1 MSVVP
6 FTACQV
12 QRWVRD
18 VAWSES
24 FATAP
29 GVIAQALR
37 RDCSPRSV
45 WFCWILLALGTAFFF
60 GFLLGRRTA
69 TRAEAP
75 ICVAHSGSTA
85 VQIHT
90 GGPVP
95 PLCDIP
101 LPATQTS
108 TVEREALGDV
118 PALAALHNV
127 DLLGLDAAHKRSLRV
142 RALRRGGGSLA

>member
-45 WFCWILLALGTAFFF
+45 WFVWVLLALGTAFLF
-60 GFLLGRRTA
+60 GFLVGRRTA

-90 GGPVP
+90 AGPAP

-108 TVEREALGDV
+108 TVAREALEDV
-118 PALAALHNV
+118 PALAAVHNV
-127 DLLGLDAAHKRSLRV
+127 DLLGLDAAHKRSLRL
-142 RALRRGGGSLA
+142 RSLRRGGGSMA